1 MIVNRPFSEGLAARG
16 VFASRLIRC
25 VLKSALISSS
35 LVMIV
40 AAVATAQ
47 DYPSRPV
54 RLVVGF
60 TAGGPTDVPARF
72 IADKLSAALGKPVV
86 VENKPGAG
94 SMLATYDLLSQ
105 RRDGHTLLACTYFD
119 AVNTL
124 LYKNAKYKL
133 SDIAPVTLF
142 SKYDYA
148 IAVSPNNPAQDFG
161 QLVQYA
167 KENPGKLNYGHLG
180 IGSSQNIMA
189 KKLEKVTGMS
199 MTAIPYKGAADAL
212 QEVVAGRLDLFIGP
226 PLVVMPLVQSKLVKI
241 LAVTGPERLSSAPDV
256 PTLSEAGIPL
266 VAFAWLGICAGS
278 GTPEPIIN
286 LLNSKLVPIIKS
298 EEFQKMI
305 EKSGSSPVSSTPNE
319 MQSVINETVKDA
331 APIVE
336 EFKLYMD

>member
-1 MIVNRPFSEGLAARG
+1 MIVNRPFLEGPAARG
-16 VFASRLIRC
+16 VFASRLIQR
-25 VLKSALISSS
+25 VLKSALVSSS

-40 AAVATAQ
+40 TAVATAQ
-47 DYPSRPV
+47 EYPTRPV

-241 LAVTGPERLSSAPDV
+241 LRSDGPGKAL
-256 PTLSEAGIPL
+256 
-266 VAFAWLGICAGS
+266 LGA
-278 GTPEPIIN
+278 
-286 LLNSKLVPIIKS
+286 
-298 EEFQKMI
+298 
-305 EKSGSSPVSSTPNE
+305 
-319 MQSVINETVKDA
+319 
-331 APIVE
+331 
-336 EFKLYMD
+336 

>member
-1 MIVNRPFSEGLAARG
+1 MNALFHRPIRG
-16 VFASRLIRC
+16 VLNC
-25 VLKSALISSS
+25 ALISSS
-35 LVMIV
+35 LLL
-40 AAVATAQ
+40 ATATSAMAQ
-47 DYPSRPV
+47 DYPTRPV

-119 AVNTL
+119 PVNTL
-124 LYKNAKYKL
+124 LYKNAKYKVA
-133 SDIAPVTLF
+133 DIGPVTLF

-167 KENPGKLNYGHLG
+167 KQNPGKLNYGHLG
-180 IGSSQNIMA
+180 IGSTQNILA
-189 KKLEKVTGMS
+189 KKLEKVAGMS

-212 QEVVAGRLDLFIGP
+212 QEIVAGRLDLFIGP
-226 PLVVMPLVQSKLVKI
+226 PLVVMPLVQSKLIKI
-241 LAVTGPERLSSAPDV
+241 LAVTGSERLSSAPDV
-256 PTLSEAGIPL
+256 PTLTEAGIPL

-278 GTPEPIIN
+278 GTPQPIID
-286 LLNSKLVPIIKS
+286 LLNSKLVPIINS
-298 EEFQKMI
+298 NEFRAMI
-305 EKSGSSPVSSTPNE
+305 EKSGSTPVSSTPQE
-319 MQSVINETVKDA
+319 MQKVIDDTVKDA
-331 APIVE
+331 APIIE